1 MKLLTNK
8 QDPRN
13 RIIVVDAYINGDRIV
28 CDANSDDFD
37 LWEDCWTIEDLEDEP
52 INPFDTK
59 LFQDGVK
66 REDERIMKII
76 TDSIFYGAGVE
87 YKDVLDYL
95 DYLEKLKPAEVREP
109 SNDEL
114 QRHQDELYNFKVFA
128 AKQAKEHHISYVYD
142 FEWNNF
148 CAEILSY
155 FNEQNPVKWSEE
167 DEKTRRNLMSLLANM
182 RGDRITEETY
192 QKYYPWLKSLRPHWK
207 PSEVCYGAKGDP
219 DPAGVWKP
227 SEKQPQVA
235 DASKMEQEV
244 DLEKA
249 SRNVYESWMGGTMDD
264 FLRDMVELGR
274 VINARKEE

>member
-95 DYLEKLKPAEVREP
+95 DYLEKLKEQEHPCDSAQFEEGFKTGLELGLRKKKEP
-109 SNDEL
+109 
-114 QRHQDELYNFKVFA
+114 
-128 AKQAKEHHISYVYD
+128 KQESGEKGVKGPQ
-142 FEWNNF
+142 
-148 CAEILSY
+148 EIGD
-155 FNEQNPVKWSEE
+155 W
-167 DEKTRRNLMSLLANM
+167 
-182 RGDRITEETY
+182 RGDEGVCKK
-192 QKYYPWLKSLRPHWK
+192 QK
-207 PSEVCYGAKGDP
+207 E
-219 DPAGVWKP
+219 
-227 SEKQPQVA
+227 QPQVA

-244 DLEKA
+244 DLVKAIDEYFGDGGQWKSGFCVGEK
-249 SRNVYESWMGGTMDD
+249 G
-264 FLRDMVELGR
+264 FLNIARHFYELGK
-274 VINARKEE
+274 ARKEE

>member
-87 YKDVLDYL
+87 YKDVLEYL
-95 DYLEKLKPAEVREP
+95 DYLEKLKEQKEQPEQDITEFKKALDNFGEAYATLVDRDNNP
-109 SNDEL
+109 NQGIRINTYHEL
-114 QRHQDELYNFKVFA
+114 VQERINEILYL
-128 AKQAKEHHISYVYD
+128 AKEYVQQ
-142 FEWNNF
+142 E
-148 CAEILSY
+148 
-155 FNEQNPVKWSEE
+155 
-167 DEKTRRNLMSLLANM
+167 
-182 RGDRITEETY
+182 
-192 QKYYPWLKSLRPHWK
+192 
-207 PSEVCYGAKGDP
+207 
-219 DPAGVWKP
+219 
-227 SEKQPQVA
+227 QPQVA

-244 DLEKA
+244 ELEKA
-249 SRNVYESWMGGTMDD
+249 SRNVYESWKGGTMDD
-264 FLRDMVELGR
+264 FLRDMVELGKAL
-274 VINARKEE
+274 NARKGE

>member
-95 DYLEKLKPAEVREP
+95 DYLEKLKEQKPIEP
-109 SNDEL
+109 SDDEL

-128 AKQAKEHHISYVYD
+128 AKQAKEHHISYVHD

-155 FNEQNPVKWSEE
+155 FNEQKPAEWSEE
-167 DEKTRRNLMSLLANM
+167 DEKNRRNLMSLLANM

-192 QKYYPWLKSLRPHWK
+192 QKYYPWLKSLRPSWK
-207 PSEVCYGAKGDP
+207 PSE
-219 DPAGVWKP
+219 
-227 SEKQPQVA
+227 ERPQVA
-235 DASKMEQEV
+235 DASKMEPEV
-244 DLEKA
+244 DFEKA
-249 SRNVYESWMGGTMDD
+249 SRNVYESWQGGTMDD
-264 FLRDMVELGR
+264 FLRDMVELGK
-274 VINARKEE
+274 VLNARKEE